1 VKVRPLKG
9 FGAFDAVMQQGK
21 RYTVGPIGLTV
32 VVGEQNIEEGTVR
45 IGVAIGK
52 RLAPF
57 SVARSRVRRLLRESI
72 RAVVPNHQQAIITA
86 GITSMVF
93 LWRTPVQRPA
103 DLSMQDVQPA
113 VNKAVTTALSRITG
127 SKI

>member
-1 VKVRPLKG
+1 
-9 FGAFDAVMQQGK
+9 
-21 RYTVGPIGLTV
+21 
-32 VVGEQNIEEGTVR
+32 
-45 IGVAIGK
+45 
-52 RLAPF
+52 
-57 SVARSRVRRLLRESI
+57 
-72 RAVVPNHQQAIITA
+72 VPNHQQAIITA

>member
-1 VKVRPLKG
+1 
-9 FGAFDAVMQQGK
+9 MQQGK